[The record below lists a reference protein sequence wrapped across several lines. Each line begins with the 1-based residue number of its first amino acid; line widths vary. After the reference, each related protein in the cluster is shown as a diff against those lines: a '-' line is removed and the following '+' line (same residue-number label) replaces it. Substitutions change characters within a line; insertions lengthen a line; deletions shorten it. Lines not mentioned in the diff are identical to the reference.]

1 MNEKNTEADC
11 QGRRLGSERNWL
23 GIITVLCLLS
33 ILGLASSPPEREPE
47 SEKKAPMLAL
57 EEAAAAARSAAK
69 LKVGGKMNR
78 YVLQEVE
85 FQPKHGRWR
94 AFFEEK
100 EPPYTYDSCFKVFV
114 NDQTKETEFQA
125 CP

>member
-1 MNEKNTEADC
+1 MNEKNTGANC
-11 QGRRLGSERNWL
+11 PVHHRGSRKSWL
-23 GIITVLCLLS
+23 GLIAALCSLS
-33 ILGLASSPPEREPE
+33 LLGLASSPSEREQG
-47 SEKKAPMLAL
+47 SAKAPMLML

-69 LKVGGKMNR
+69 IKVGEKMNR
-78 YVLQEVE
+78 YVLQEVK
-85 FQPKHGRWR
+85 FQPEQGRWR

-114 NDQTKETEFQA
+114 NDHTKETEFQA